1 MKLHYRSAD
10 WEASRQVCAL
20 GDKEEQNNKH
30 YPFKAPSDLLLLVN
44 SSVPFALPWNSKK
57 MLRTSSLLVFA
68 VLLFALVFGQDHHGG
83 EDSPASRYSAKAEA
97 KAQNLT
103 AEIRLKLEVGQGVN
117 SVWKKWKTNISCS

>member
-1 MKLHYRSAD
+1 
-10 WEASRQVCAL
+10 
-20 GDKEEQNNKH
+20 
-30 YPFKAPSDLLLLVN
+30 
-44 SSVPFALPWNSKK
+44 

-83 EDSPASRYSAKAEA
+83 EDSPAGRYSAKAEA

-117 SVWKKWKTNISCS
+117 SVRKNGKLISCVLRRCQLCTPSVSSCIKDGRS